1 MASPRRAVLRRSGDE
16 TAAAS
21 AMLNTFFRDARMFSG
36 TIWVQRAAYK
46 TVSNDTT
53 SKRARFVLNVI
64 KRLGSPRGAYR
75 AACMRTSQN
84 SVYANFGESP
94 EYELR
99 LIGFLRSSLVGTEKS
114 TNTQKSPLRRC
125 ASAR

>member
-36 TIWVQRAAYK
+36 TICVQRVAYK
-46 TVSNDTT
+46 IVSNDTT

-64 KRLGSPRGAYR
+64 KRLGSPRGGYR

-94 EYELR
+94 KGEVR
-99 LIGFLRSSLVGTEKS
+99 RI
-114 TNTQKSPLRRC
+114 PLLETVRKV
-125 ASAR
+125 S

>member
-36 TIWVQRAAYK
+36 TICVQRAAYK

-84 SVYANFGESP
+84 SVYANFAESP
-94 EYELR
+94 FHALGCIR
-99 LIGFLRSSLVGTEKS
+99 GLSPPLWDTWSLFGVEKH
-114 TNTQKSPLRRC
+114 
-125 ASAR
+125 

>member
-36 TIWVQRAAYK
+36 TICVQRVAYK
-46 TVSNDTT
+46 IVSNDTT

-64 KRLGSPRGAYR
+64 KRLGSPRGGYR
-75 AACMRTSQN
+75 AACTRTSQN
-84 SVYANFGESP
+84 SVKAKFALPHRPAP
-94 EYELR
+94 EGMIYQ
-99 LIGFLRSSLVGTEKS
+99 G
-114 TNTQKSPLRRC
+114 P
-125 ASAR
+125 